1 MALRNQDF
9 ITVDTTA
16 NNVTKINSASK
27 SNITKDV

>member
-9 ITVDTTA
+9 ITVDTTT
-16 NNVTKINSASK
+16 NNVTKIDSASK

>member
-16 NNVTKINSASK
+16 NNVPKIDSASK